1 MRHEVQDNI
10 IFVFENLN
18 HRTTF
23 DENNGV
29 PRIKITDNEAFIY
42 LKQVGYEIKN
52 LKLINP
58 GIVIGNFK
66 GLPITAKWIFE
77 IIKEEECGQTKLIP
91 KISGNSKR
99 GLKKENES

>member
-23 DENNGV
+23 DENNGI
-29 PRIKITDNEAFIY
+29 PRIKITDNEAFTY
-42 LKQVGYEIKN
+42 LEQTGYDLKQ
-52 LKLINP
+52 LKLTNP

-91 KISGNSKR
+91 KISGNLKR
-99 GLKKENES
+99 NSKKENKS